1 MNEGT
6 AGEDAETSGDDV
18 FFVDA
23 PADTPAG
30 DSGSTGHHRWRLRRR
45 RAELITSQH
54 RTAGQNLHRRK
65 VIYLTLQLLR
75 LPLIALAL
83 VTYLVWENWWL
94 AAIVFVVSVPLPWVA
109 VVIANEKGEVADKR
123 ERNVYK
129 PAAVREHRRA
139 VAAEHAGQLGQAQRR
154 ELGAGPAD
162 PGSPDTGRAAE
173 EQHPTIDDPNWRP
186 SK

>member
-6 AGEDAETSGDDV
+6 AGEDAKTSGDDV

-23 PADTPAG
+23 PADTPAADAG
-30 DSGSTGHHRWRLRRR
+30 GHHRWRLRRR
-45 RAELITSQH
+45 RAELITSQY

-75 LPLIALAL
+75 LPLIALAIM
-83 VTYLVWENWWL
+83 TYLVWENWWL
-94 AAIVFVVSVPLPWVA
+94 ATIVFIVSVPLPWIA

-129 PAAVREHRRA
+129 PAAAREYRRA
-139 VAAEHAGQLGQAQRR
+139 VAAQHAEQLDGARYR
-154 ELGAGPAD
+154 ELGP
-162 PGSPDTGRAAE
+162 GRAQATE
-173 EQHPTIDDPNWRP
+173 EPHPTIDDPNWRP

>member
-6 AGEDAETSGDDV
+6 AGEDAKTSGDDV

-23 PADTPAG
+23 PAETPAG
-30 DSGSTGHHRWRLRRR
+30 DSAGGGHHRWRLRRR

-65 VIYLTLQLLR
+65 VIYLTLQLAR
-75 LPLIALAL
+75 LPLIALAIM
-83 VTYLVWENWWL
+83 TYLVWENWWL
-94 AAIVFVVSVPLPWVA
+94 AAIVFIVSVPLPWIA

-129 PAAVREHRRA
+129 PAAAREYRRA
-139 VAAEHAGQLGQAQRR
+139 VAARHAEQLDRARHR
-154 ELGAGPAD
+154 ELGAGPGE
-162 PGSPDTGRAAE
+162 PAE
-173 EQHPTIDDPNWRP
+173 EPHPTIDDPNWRP